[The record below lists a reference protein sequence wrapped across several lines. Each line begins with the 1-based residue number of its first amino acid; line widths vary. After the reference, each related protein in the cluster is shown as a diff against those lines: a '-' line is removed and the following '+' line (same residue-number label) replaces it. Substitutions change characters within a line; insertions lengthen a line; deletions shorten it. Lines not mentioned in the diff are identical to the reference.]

1 VKKILIIDDLPENVF
16 MLQDR
21 LEHEGYEIL
30 TAYDGKSGINKAISE
45 LPDLILLDVMMPEM
59 TGIEVCNKLV
69 SNPSTANIPII
80 LVTAKSGAEDTKEGL
95 EAGAFDYIK
104 KPFNKIELLA
114 RVRSALKLSEAQKKY
129 LEVEQKNTFAATV
142 VTANHKIKQPLTL
155 MSLSSAALKR
165 EVNREVISKDAILK
179 RLNYIDTAIKEI
191 SDVLNQLN
199 SIKKPVFSDYVK
211 DIKMIDVEQD
221 KAGAA
226 EVKQSLAGEGETN
239 FTGS

>member
-1 VKKILIIDDLPENVF
+1 MKRILVIDDLPENVF
-16 MLQDR
+16 LLQDR
-21 LEHEGYEIL
+21 LETEGFEIL
-30 TAYDGKSGINKAISE
+30 TAYDGKSGINKAVSE

-59 TGIEVCNKLV
+59 NGIEVCKTLV
-69 SNPSTANIPII
+69 NNPSTANIPVI

-114 RVRSALKLSEAQKKY
+114 RINSALKLSEAQKKY
-129 LEVEQKNTFAATV
+129 LEAEQKNTFVATV

-165 EVNREVISKDAILK
+165 EINKEVISKEAIFK
-179 RLNYIDTAIKEI
+179 RLNYIDVAIKEI

-211 DIKMIDVEQD
+211 DIKMVDCEKD
-221 KAGAA
+221 KI
-226 EVKQSLAGEGETN
+226 ETQTN
-239 FTGS
+239 S